1 MISPIIT
8 ERNLDYKAMWERLRN
23 EFSVMKYSHEDN
35 KFYAITSFVLLGYM
49 DFIEEIQKWEA
60 TARELP

>member
-23 EFSVMKYSHEDN
+23 EFSVMKYSHE
-35 KFYAITSFVLLGYM
+35 AITSYVLLAYM
-49 DFIEEIQKWEA
+49 DFIEEIQKWEV
-60 TARELP
+60 TVKELPRQ

>member
-1 MISPIIT
+1 MIEPIIT

-23 EFSVMKYSHEDN
+23 EFSVMKYSHETMTSY
-35 KFYAITSFVLLGYM
+35 FSFVLLGYM

-60 TARELP
+60 TARELPQQ

>member
-8 ERNLDYKAMWERLRN
+8 ERNLDYKAIWERLRN
-23 EFSVMKYSHEDN
+23 EFSVMKYSHE
-35 KFYAITSFVLLGYM
+35 AIISYVLLAYM

-60 TARELP
+60 TARELQQQ

>member
-8 ERNLDYKAMWERLRN
+8 ERDLDYKAMWERLRN
-23 EFSVMKYSHEDN
+23 ELSVMKYSHE
-35 KFYAITSFVLLGYM
+35 AMTSYVLLGYM

-60 TARELP
+60 TARELQRQ